1 MNRHALSKV
10 KTFNLIDNGN
20 SSYIQFG
27 DRQNFNAKY
36 RGFAIKQTVY
46 KTTANAGEPMF
57 DQYPVFSNQYKKNQL
72 IRFPRLNINVNKPLY
87 LCELPNIEAEKQIQ
101 HINIIISSTSSSVLI
116 GNGKRH
122 YAESRV
128 KHIRQHL

>member
-27 DRQNFNAKY
+27 DRRNFNAKY
-36 RGFAIKQTVY
+36 RGFAIKQTIY

-57 DQYPVFSNQYKKNQL
+57 DQYAVFSKQYKQDQL
-72 IRFPRLNINVNKPLY
+72 IKFPRLKINVNKPKY
-87 LCELPNIEAEKQIQ
+87 LCEFPDTEAEKLID
-101 HINIIISSTSSSVLI
+101 HINITISSTSSSVLI